1 MRLFKDNETNN
12 NMVKNSNWQEANQLD
27 ILQAIVAEDLNS
39 GLPRTNPA
47 SGRSGL
53 ELGASELQVQRSNR
67 SATPPPSWL

>member
-1 MRLFKDNETNN
+1 
-12 NMVKNSNWQEANQLD
+12 MVKNSNWQEANQLD

-53 ELGASELQVQRSNR
+53 ELGASELQVRHSNR
-67 SATPPPSWL
+67 SAIPPPSQLSSII